1 MSKGRGGAAVLE
13 APAADDNVRTP
24 AGALGVAQ
32 DATMMQEKMRLVH
45 IPLEQIAESPLNTR
59 KRFNE
64 ATLAELAE
72 SLRSE
77 GQLTP
82 VLVRP
87 HASGHGIY
95 ELAAGHRRYR
105 AAKLAGLATLAAT
118 VRPMDDETFLKV
130 LTIENL
136 QREDVHPLEEADGY
150 AELIEVL
157 RYDVAKIAAS
167 VGKSERYIYD
177 RLKLRTLVPEV
188 RELFFAG
195 RIELAHAIEL
205 TRIPQE
211 SQRLAIDP
219 FKGGVWAVDHGG
231 EYSLFDGDDEDDA
244 HESLYAD
251 DADEATPAVPTPEQ
265 LAHRK
270 PVSVRELKK
279 WIHER
284 VRLDPAA
291 EHLAMDLPETVEE
304 LQAAAAESVKVV
316 HITEL
321 HHVHPDA
328 RGGEERTL
336 GPRSWKCADP
346 KRGAEPCEHAVIG
359 VVVLGPGQGSA
370 FRVCTAKKKC
380 RTHWAAEIRESA
392 KRAKESATGTAK
404 ADTAPKES
412 SWEREQRLKKEYN
425 AKVAP
430 ALPAILRAFAAA
442 VKKASTKPKGP
453 LEAVLIARGGY
464 IELEMP
470 SKAAEALV
478 PRGKSGDDFMRW
490 LAMGHLAREVQL
502 SEHGYVPN
510 LRVELPKFGKL
521 FGVDV
526 EKIVKAEVAAPTV
539 NPSTASSS
547 TKKKAAKKKAAR

>member
-1 MSKGRGGAAVLE
+1 VLE
-13 APAADDNVRTP
+13 EPAADEDERPTV
-24 AGALGVAQ
+24 LGVAP
-32 DATMMQEKMRLVH
+32 DAVARLHAKMQLVH

-82 VLVRP
+82 ALVRP

-105 AAKLAGLATLAAT
+105 AAKLAGLATLAAM

-157 RYDVAKIAAS
+157 RYDVAKIASS

-177 RLKLRTLVPEV
+177 RLKLRTLAPEV

-205 TRIPQE
+205 TRIPQAA
-211 SQRLAIDP
+211 QRLAIDP
-219 FKGGVWAVDHGG
+219 HKGGLWAVDHGSDF
-231 EYSLFDGDDEDDA
+231 SLFTEDDEDFDD
-244 HESLYAD
+244 EFDD
-251 DADEATPAVPTPEQ
+251 DADEGKPRAPTPAQ
-265 LAHRK
+265 LEHRK
-270 PVSVRELKK
+270 PSSVRELKK
-279 WIHER
+279 WIHEH

-291 EHLAMDLPETVEE
+291 EHLTMDLPETVQE
-304 LQAAAAESVKVV
+304 LQAAAVDAVKVV
-316 HITEL
+316 EITEL
-321 HHVHPDA
+321 NHVHPDA
-328 RGGEERTL
+328 RGEGRVL

-346 KRGAEPCEHAVIG
+346 KRNVKDCEHAVLG
-359 VVVLGPGQGSA
+359 VVVLGPGQGAA
-370 FRVCTAKKKC
+370 FKVCTAKQKC
-380 RTHWAAEIRESA
+380 RTHWAEEIREAA
-392 KRAKESATGTAK
+392 KRAKAVVTGNAP
-404 ADTAPKES
+404 AAAAPKES
-412 SWEREQRLKKEYN
+412 SWDRGQRLKKEYN

-430 ALPAILRAFAAA
+430 ALPALLRAFAAA
-442 VKKASTKPKGP
+442 VKKASPKPKGP
-453 LEAVLIARGGY
+453 LEAVLIARAGY

-490 LAMGHLAREVQL
+490 LAMGHLAREVEL

-539 NPSTASSS
+539 KPSTASSS

>member
-1 MSKGRGGAAVLE
+1 V
-13 APAADDNVRTP
+13 DDNQRTP
-24 AGALGVAQ
+24 PALGVAQ
-32 DATMMQEKMRLVH
+32 DATGVQDKMRLVH

-105 AAKLAGLATLAAT
+105 AAKLAGLATLAAM

-157 RYDVAKIAAS
+157 RYDVAKIASS

-177 RLKLRTLVPEV
+177 RLKLRTLAPEV

-211 SQRLAIDP
+211 AQRLAIDP
-219 FKGGVWAVDHGG
+219 HKGGLWAVDHGA
-231 EYSLFDGDDEDDA
+231 EFSLFTTDDEDD
-244 HESLYAD
+244 EFGD
-251 DADEATPAVPTPEQ
+251 DADDETLSAPTPLQ
-265 LAHRK
+265 LSRSK
-270 PVSVRELKK
+270 PASVRELKK
-279 WIHER
+279 WIHEH

-291 EHLAMDLPETVEE
+291 EHLTMDLPETVQE
-304 LQAAAAESVKVV
+304 LRAAEAEAVKVV

-321 HHVHPDA
+321 YHVHPEA
-328 RGGEERTL
+328 RGEERTL
-336 GPRSWKCADP
+336 GPRSWRCADP
-346 KRGAEPCEHAVIG
+346 KRGAEPCEHAVVG
-359 VVVLGPGQGSA
+359 VVVLGPGQGAA
-370 FRVCTAKKKC
+370 FKVCTAKQKC
-380 RTHWAAEIRESA
+380 RTHWGKEIREAA
-392 KRAKESATGTAK
+392 KRAKDAAPGTAT
-404 ADTAPKES
+404 AAAAPKES
-412 SWEREQRLKKEYN
+412 SWDREQRLKQEYN

-470 SKAAEALV
+470 SKAAEVLV

-490 LAMGHLAREVQL
+490 LAMGHIAREVQL

-526 EKIVKAEVAAPTV
+526 EKIVKAEVATPTV
-539 NPSTASSS
+539 KPSTAPST
-547 TKKKAAKKKAAR
+547 TKKPATKKPAAKKRAKP